1 VSDNIIGTVMIRAG
15 KDCHPPQVVYVRGKS
30 KALTGAYT
38 LNVLNESRN
47 ALAYR
52 NDLTEFDLQ
61 DFEIEKACWDITES
75 EKRLDR
81 QHLRLQE
88 LTATPPTEEQNN
100 GQRNHYQRDKN

>member
-1 VSDNIIGTVMIRAG
+1 MSDNIIGTVMIRAG

-81 QHLRLQE
+81 QHLRLTE
-88 LTATPPTEEQNN
+88 LTATPPSEEQ
-100 GQRNHYQRDKN
+100 